1 METVISCTKVR
12 DWIKD
17 GKSVPIY
24 SVALSDGQ
32 GGESFGK
39 EIPVG
44 TPMSELQL
52 ETSQYGLK
60 IKWNKPGASNS
71 FSGGRQRSGNESF
84 ALSYA
89 KDYAVAKVGNGKEFK
104 GEDILKLADLFYNWL
119 EKKKG
124 VTPSAPVVLASQLPP
139 PSLGSGQPKELQNDD
154 LPF

>member
-1 METVISCTKVR
+1 MESVISCTKVR
-12 DWIKD
+12 DWTKD

-44 TPMSELQL
+44 TPMSELIL
-52 ETSQYGLK
+52 EPSSYGLK
-60 IKWNKPGASNS
+60 IKWNKPGASGGG
-71 FSGGRQRSGNESF
+71 FSGRQRSGNESF

-89 KDYAVAKVGNGKEFK
+89 KDLAVAYIGKGKDIAPDKVCEW
-104 GEDILKLADLFYNWL
+104 ADKFYSWL

-124 VTPSAPVVLASQLPP
+124 ATTQNTPVVLASQLPE
-139 PSLGSGQPKELQNDD
+139 SNKQNED